1 MIRLLLGLFLVLAA
15 GSTQAGEVRVAAA
28 SDLRP
33 AMEAIVAEFRALR
46 PDVEVRVS
54 YGSSGKFATQIRHGA
69 PFDLYFSADES
80 YPQRL
85 AEEGL
90 GSSPQRYARG
100 RLALWIRGEG
110 PVPRI
115 EELQDPRVRR
125 IAIANPEHAP
135 YGQRALEVLRSAG
148 LAPALSERL
157 VLAENAGQSAHFV
170 ASGAAEAGLL
180 AWSLVLPGRL
190 RGGRYALLDES
201 LHSPLW
207 QAVMLTR
214 RGEGNSEAARL
225 LDHVLGERGRAQL
238 AAAGFELP

>member
-1 MIRLLLGLFLVLAA
+1 M
-15 GSTQAGEVRVAAA
+15 
-28 SDLRP
+28 
-33 AMEAIVAEFRALR
+33 
-46 PDVEVRVS
+46 
-54 YGSSGKFATQIRHGA
+54 
-69 PFDLYFSADES
+69 
-80 YPQRL
+80 
-85 AEEGL
+85 
-90 GSSPQRYARG
+90 
-100 RLALWIRGEG
+100 
-110 PVPRI
+110 PRI

-148 LAPALSERL
+148 LAPVLSERL
-157 VLAENAGQSAHFV
+157 VLAENAGQSVHFV